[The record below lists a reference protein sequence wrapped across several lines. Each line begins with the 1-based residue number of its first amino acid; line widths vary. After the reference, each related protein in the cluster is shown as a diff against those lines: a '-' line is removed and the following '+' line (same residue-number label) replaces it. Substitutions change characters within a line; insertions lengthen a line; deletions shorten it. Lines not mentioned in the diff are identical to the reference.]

1 MKKLTASTLATLLTM
16 ITTAQTPIY
25 QSKAYTIFPD
35 KVVQE
40 ANEAKALSAKQ
51 LVSNYKSP
59 ANLFQS
65 ATISFKFAINGR
77 DNEMLSGK
85 DHHYSIPEA
94 NGTVTTPAII
104 FGQQFNLINEA
115 ATYLQ
120 PNTSVTIKL
129 DMRAVMQQFTEKG
142 FYTTFN
148 GDKIY
153 KEDYKGVFIAGGS
166 APLIWD
172 FDNLANHK
180 ELQLQ
185 DPDGDGIYEITLV
198 FNKQSD
204 EKHTD
209 ATWELS
215 KDISPYPQYKSGF
228 LLSDALYN
236 LSLEEMLKAIEKDS
250 TFRTG
255 REWSGVWTRDIS
267 YSIILSMAHMQP
279 EVAKKS
285 LMRKVNARKRVIQD
299 TGTGGAWPASTDR
312 MIWAVAAWEIYKA
325 TGDEEW
331 LKESFVIIKNSIED
345 DLATAYDIETGLVK
359 GESSFLDW
367 RDQTY
372 PKWMQPADIFESECL
387 GTNAVHYQANI
398 VLSNMA
404 ALLKEPAFSNKH
416 LLMADRIK
424 NGINRFLWMPDKGY
438 YAQYLY
444 GRNSKM
450 ISPRSEA
457 LGEALCI
464 IFGIADN
471 ARAKQIVASVPVT
484 DFGIPCIAPQIP
496 SIPPYHNNGIWPF
509 VQTFWLWASAAAG
522 NEKSVMESIG
532 AIYRPAALFLT
543 NKENF
548 VATTGDFNGTQ
559 INSSIM
565 LWSLSGNISLIH
577 KGLFGIRFNESNL
590 SFEPFVPKALAGN
603 RSLTN
608 FHYRKAEL
616 DIQMEGYGNRIASF
630 EVDGKKQ
637 TSFQLPATI
646 SGKHTIRIVLSNTI
660 PEGRTINK
668 RAVAFT
674 LPAPVVSYNK
684 GFISWQAVEK
694 AVAYKIIKNGVT
706 IKTTSVLSTDIPKG
720 PYAEYQ
726 VISVDKEGRGSFAS
740 EPIVVVDD
748 KDVKILQ
755 AEGSAPKADLPYKGY
770 TGDGFVEI
778 STSINRNLSFNIDI
792 PVNGWYAV
800 DFRYA
805 NGNGPTNTE
814 NKCAIRTLQ
823 VDGKNKSAIV
833 FPQRG
838 KEEWS
843 NWGYTNSLKVFLAK
857 GKHSISLSFEE
868 VNENMNGVVNQAM
881 VDCLR
886 VSRIK

>member
-1 MKKLTASTLATLLTM
+1 MKKLTISTPAILLIM
-16 ITTAQTPIY
+16 ISTAQTPLY
-25 QSKAYTIFPD
+25 QSKAYTVFPD
-35 KVVQE
+35 KVVQ
-40 ANEAKALSAKQ
+40 ASNEAKALSPTR

-85 DHHYSIPEA
+85 DHHFTIPSAAGTQEPPLITFGSQLNASKDA
-94 NGTVTTPAII
+94 NS
-104 FGQQFNLINEA
+104 
-115 ATYLQ
+115 YLQ
-120 PNTSVTIKL
+120 PNTPVKFQL
-129 DMRAVMQQFTEKG
+129 DMRGVLQQLKEKG
-142 FYTTFN
+142 FYTSFN

-153 KEDYKGVFIAGGS
+153 AQDFKGVFIAGGS

-185 DPDGDGIYEITLV
+185 DADGDGIYEITLV

-209 ATWELS
+209 ASWELS
-215 KDISPYPQYKSGF
+215 KDISPFPQYHSGF

-255 REWSGVWTRDIS
+255 KEWSGVWTRDIS
-267 YSIILSMAHMQP
+267 YSILLSMAHMQP

-285 LMRKVNARKRVIQD
+285 LMRKVNARKRIIQD

-345 DLATAYDIETGLVK
+345 DLATAYDPETGLVK

-404 ALLKEPAFSNKH
+404 ALMKEPEVSNKH

-444 GRNSKM
+444 GRNYKM

-464 IFGIADN
+464 LFGIADN
-471 ARAKQIVASVPVT
+471 GKARQMVASVPIT
-484 DFGIPCIAPQIP
+484 DFGIPCISPQIP

-522 NEKSVMESIG
+522 NEQSVMESIS

-590 SFEPFVPKALAGN
+590 SFEPFVPRALSGK
-603 RSLTN
+603 RSLTH
-608 FHYRKAEL
+608 FRYRKAEL
-616 DIQMEGYGNRIASF
+616 DIEMEGYGNRIASF

-637 TSFQLPATI
+637 TSFQLPASIT
-646 SGKHTIRIVLSNTI
+646 GKHSIRIVLSNTL
-660 PEGRTINK
+660 PENRPVNK

-674 LPAPVVSYNK
+674 LPVPVTKYEK

-694 AVAYKIIKNGVT
+694 AVAYKIIRNGVT

-726 VISVDKEGRGSFAS
+726 VMSVDKEGRGSFAS
-740 EPIVVVDD
+740 EPIVVVDE
-748 KDVKILQ
+748 KEVKMIQ
-755 AEGSAPKADLPYKGY
+755 AETIAPKAVHSYKGFS
-770 TGDGFVEI
+770 GDGFVEI
-778 STSINRNLSFNIDI
+778 SSSVNRKLSFTINIEA
-792 PVNGWYAV
+792 NGYYAI

-823 VDGKNKSAIV
+823 VDGTNKSAIV

-857 GKHSISLSFEE
+857 GQHTISLSFEE
-868 VNENMNGVVNQAM
+868 VNENMNGVTNQAM
-881 VDCLR
+881 VDYLR